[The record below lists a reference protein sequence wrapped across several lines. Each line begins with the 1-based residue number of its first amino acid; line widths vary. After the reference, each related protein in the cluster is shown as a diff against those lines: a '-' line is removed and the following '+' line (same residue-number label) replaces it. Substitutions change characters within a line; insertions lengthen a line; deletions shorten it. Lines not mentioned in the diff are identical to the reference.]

1 MYHTEI
7 VCFYNTDDIFEGTEN
22 LTDADKE
29 IIRDEVY
36 RNEFLYIFGL
46 TDYNDEKMAFELDE
60 LYNKLKTSPFFREIM
75 KKSAAELM
83 SEDEHFGIALMYSYE
98 YMYLTHKCVCEFL
111 TNNLVPDDLM
121 NEYYR
126 KFSKAEKKDIE
137 DIKKERKMKNNIEK

>member
-29 IIRDEVY
+29 TIRDEVY

-98 YMYLTHKCVCEFL
+98 YMYLREE
-111 TNNLVPDDLM
+111 NLWDSLV
-121 NEYYR
+121 EA
-126 KFSKAEKKDIE
+126 SV
-137 DIKKERKMKNNIEK
+137 